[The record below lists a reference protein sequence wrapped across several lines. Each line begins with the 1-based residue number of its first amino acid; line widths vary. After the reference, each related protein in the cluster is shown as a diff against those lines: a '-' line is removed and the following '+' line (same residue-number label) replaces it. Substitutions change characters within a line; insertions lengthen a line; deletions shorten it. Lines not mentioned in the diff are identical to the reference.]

1 MLPEPELGDLMVIH
15 DAGAHGHSMGYQY
28 GGRLRCGEYL
38 LTDQQEILPLR
49 RRETAEDYL
58 QTQIF

>member
-1 MLPEPELGDLMVIH
+1 MVIH